1 MYPGATARV
10 MPELKSSPE
19 DTERRLLNRHEVH
32 AESKVF
38 RSRIVVKSSCP
49 YEGIG
54 NKVVIGTWFYKDRHV
69 KELQMLKGMGEVPL
83 VESSCDTIARDEGVH
98 S

>member
-19 DTERRLLNRHEVH
+19 YTERRPLNRHEVH

-38 RSRIVVKSSCP
+38 RSPIVVKGSCP

-54 NKVVIGTWFYKDRHV
+54 NKVVIGNWFYKD
-69 KELQMLKGMGEVPL
+69 
-83 VESSCDTIARDEGVH
+83 EGVQ